1 MTPDEKHPKRE
12 RNRTEESAKGS
23 PDPTVGTETAQ
34 TGGSEPARRQAER
47 DWQNS
52 SKESGE

>member
-1 MTPDEKHPKRE
+1 MTTDEKHPKRE
-12 RNRTEESAKGS
+12 RNRTEDSENGSA
-23 PDPTVGTETAQ
+23 DPTVGTEMAQ